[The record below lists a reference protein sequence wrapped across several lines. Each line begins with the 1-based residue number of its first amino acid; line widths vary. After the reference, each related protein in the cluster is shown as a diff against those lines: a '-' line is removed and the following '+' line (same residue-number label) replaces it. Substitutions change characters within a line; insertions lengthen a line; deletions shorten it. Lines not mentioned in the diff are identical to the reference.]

1 MSTIDSV
8 IDTRSKGFAA
18 NRERMLAQIAEVDAI
33 RDSIRQ
39 REEAAREKFEKRGQ
53 LLPRER
59 LGLLLD
65 SDSAFVEICDLAGY
79 RMYDDRDGSTAGGG
93 SIAGIGKVN
102 GVRVVVTASNSAIK
116 GGTISPIGLQKG
128 LRLQKIALEN
138 RLPMISLLESGGAN
152 LNYQSELFVE
162 GARSFAN
169 QARLS
174 AAGIPQITVV
184 HGNATA
190 GGAYV
195 PGLSDY
201 VVMVRDRARVYLAGP
216 PLVKAATGEDA
227 DDESLGG
234 AAMHASTTGTAEWIA
249 EDDADGVRRARE
261 LAGLLAPM
269 FGKPEAR
276 REFEPPRFDIDELL
290 GIVPAEPRHG
300 YDVREVIA
308 RLVDAS
314 EFVEFKAE
322 YDTQTIC
329 GFAAIEGQACAVIG
343 NNGPITANGAT
354 KATQFIQLC
363 CQAGRPLIY
372 LQNTTGYMVG
382 TDAEHNGIVKH
393 GSKMIQ
399 AVANAGVPQMTVL
412 LGGSF
417 GAGNYGMCGR
427 GLDPRFIFA
436 WPNARIGVMGG
447 EQAAKVMAIITEQKH
462 ARADQQV
469 DPAMLEMLT
478 SQIRDK
484 IESEST
490 ALFATARLWDDGI
503 IDPRDTRRM
512 LALSLEICAQAGEQ
526 RLNPNS
532 YGVGRF

>member
-1 MSTIDSV
+1 MSNLDSTID
-8 IDTRSKGFAA
+8 TRGEAFAV
-18 NRERMLAQIAEVDAI
+18 NRERMLEQIAEVDELRARI
-33 RDSIRQ
+33 HR
-39 REEAAREKFEKRGQ
+39 REETAREKFEQRGQ

-65 SDSAFVEICDLAGY
+65 SDEPFVELCDLAGY

-102 GVRVVVTASNSAIK
+102 GVRVVVSASNSAIK

-128 LRLQKIALEN
+128 LRLQRIALEN

-234 AAMHASTTGTAEWIA
+234 ATMHASVTGTAEWVA
-249 EDDADGVRRARE
+249 EDDADGVRQARE
-261 LAGLLAPM
+261 LAGLLAPT
-269 FGKPEAR
+269 FGKPAPR
-276 REFEPPRFDIDELL
+276 REFSEPLFDIEEVL
-290 GIVPAEPRHG
+290 GIVPSDPRQG
-300 YDVREVIA
+300 YDVREIIA

-314 EFVEFKAE
+314 EFVEFKPGF
-322 YDTQTIC
+322 DNQTIC
-329 GFAAIEGQACAVIG
+329 GFAVIEGQACAIIG

-354 KATQFIQLC
+354 KAAQFIQLC

-382 TDAEHNGIVKH
+382 TDAEQHGIVKH

-399 AVANAGVPQMTVL
+399 AVANASVPQITVL

-462 ARADQQV
+462 ARAGKEV
-469 DPAMLEMLT
+469 DPATLEMLT
-478 SQIRDK
+478 GQIREK

-490 ALFATARLWDDGI
+490 ALFASARLWDDGI

-512 LALSLEICAQAGEQ
+512 LALSLEICAQAERQ
-526 RLNPNS
+526 ELNPNS
-532 YGVGRF
+532 FGVGRF